1 MKKINSIFAFLVL
14 LALATGIFFLS
25 NNRLKREVPTDTNN
39 NPDSKVYYTSSS
51 KLVSIDTIDD
61 LVKYSDLVIIG
72 TVLESEEIA
81 DGQLKYVVSVDKFFK
96 GNAGSENIDVY
107 ESKDTLVCN
116 KQYIFFLA
124 MSDYPVYPREVYTS
138 IDKDKLY
145 EISNGKV
152 NIYSFDSIRE
162 DSVENIIENIE
173 RSPYINQKTEHSNKK
188 VIEYDSTENLIAS
201 SDHVVKVSINMVEK
215 INKYVSLINVNVIE
229 QYKGDLGKRNEFYV
243 PTGLEAGNEY
253 LLFLQESENGIVELT
268 SRKGSIIGKDKSK
281 HRNESINILSDR
293 K

>member
-1 MKKINSIFAFLVL
+1 MKKINSIFVFLVL
-14 LALATGIFFLS
+14 LALATGIFFLL

-39 NPDSKVYYTSSS
+39 NPDSKVFYTSSS

-81 DGQLKYVVSVDKFFK
+81 DGQLKYVVSVDKCFK

-268 SRKGSIIGKDKSK
+268 SRKGSIIGKDNLKDW
-281 HRNESINILSDR
+281 NESIDILSDR

>member
-1 MKKINSIFAFLVL
+1 MKKINSIFVFLVL

-81 DGQLKYVVSVDKFFK
+81 DGQLKYVVSVDKCFK

-268 SRKGSIIGKDKSK
+268 SRKGSIIGKDNLKDW
-281 HRNESINILSDR
+281 NESIDILSDR

>member
-1 MKKINSIFAFLVL
+1 M
-14 LALATGIFFLS
+14 
-25 NNRLKREVPTDTNN
+25 PTDTNN

-81 DGQLKYVVSVDKFFK
+81 DGQLKYVVSVDKCFK

-173 RSPYINQKTEHSNKK
+173 RSPYINQN
-188 VIEYDSTENLIAS
+188 
-201 SDHVVKVSINMVEK
+201 
-215 INKYVSLINVNVIE
+215 
-229 QYKGDLGKRNEFYV
+229 
-243 PTGLEAGNEY
+243 
-253 LLFLQESENGIVELT
+253 
-268 SRKGSIIGKDKSK
+268 
-281 HRNESINILSDR
+281 
-293 K
+293 

>member
-1 MKKINSIFAFLVL
+1 M
-14 LALATGIFFLS
+14 
-25 NNRLKREVPTDTNN
+25 PTDTNN

-81 DGQLKYVVSVDKFFK
+81 DGQLKYVVSVDKCFK

-268 SRKGSIIGKDKSK
+268 SRKGSIIGKDNSK
-281 HRNESINILSDR
+281 DWNESIDILSDR

>member
-1 MKKINSIFAFLVL
+1 MKKINSIFVFLVL
-14 LALATGIFFLS
+14 LALATGIFFLL

-81 DGQLKYVVSVDKFFK
+81 DGQLKYVVSVDKCFK

-268 SRKGSIIGKDKSK
+268 SRKGSIIGKDNLKDW
-281 HRNESINILSDR
+281 NESIDILSDR

>member
-1 MKKINSIFAFLVL
+1 MKKINSIFVFLVL

-39 NPDSKVYYTSSS
+39 NPDSKVFYTSSS

-81 DGQLKYVVSVDKFFK
+81 DGQLKYVVSVDKCFK

-268 SRKGSIIGKDKSK
+268 SRKGSIIGKDNLKDW
-281 HRNESINILSDR
+281 NESIDILSDR